1 MSFRKCIG
9 LSKTEHLFRFFV
21 YNNMKLYLF
30 GITILLAC
38 SCSGQVNDDNVY
50 NGRALPENI
59 CRVVKDGA
67 TERPFTGEFW
77 NHKEEGVY
85 ICVACDN
92 PLFTSDHKYASGSGW
107 PSYYDVLNDGNVLK
121 KDDYSL
127 GMRRIEIQ
135 CSSCKA
141 HLGHLFNDGPKPTG
155 MRYCVNSASLKFK
168 AKKK

>member
-1 MSFRKCIG
+1 
-9 LSKTEHLFRFFV
+9 
-21 YNNMKLYLF
+21 MKLYLAF
-30 GITILLAC
+30 LMIILIS
-38 SCSGQVNDDNVY
+38 SCQGQGQNEEHTF

-67 TERPFTGEFW
+67 TERPFSGEFW

-85 ICVACDN
+85 SCVACDS
-92 PLFTSDHKYASGSGW
+92 PLFLSGHKYASGSGW
-107 PSYYDVLNDGNVLK
+107 PSYYDVLKDGNVTK

-168 AKKK
+168 SKN

>member
-1 MSFRKCIG
+1 MSCRKCIG

-107 PSYYDVLNDGNVLK
+107 PSYYDVL
-121 KDDYSL
+121 
-127 GMRRIEIQ
+127 I
-135 CSSCKA
+135 
-141 HLGHLFNDGPKPTG
+141 PK
-155 MRYCVNSASLKFK
+155 L
-168 AKKK
+168 